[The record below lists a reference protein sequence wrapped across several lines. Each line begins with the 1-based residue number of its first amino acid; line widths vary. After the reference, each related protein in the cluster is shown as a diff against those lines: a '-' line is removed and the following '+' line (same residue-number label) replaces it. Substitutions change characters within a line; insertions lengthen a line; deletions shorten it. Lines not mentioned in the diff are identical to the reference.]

1 MKTQVRKNATK
12 LLDLIEQGVLD
23 PMSVLEAALNYMS
36 DDDVEDMAWTNDFL
50 TEDEEESED
59 EEDEDEE

>member
-1 MKTQVRKNATK
+1 MKTQAHKNTTK

-23 PMSVLEAALNYMS
+23 PMSVLEAALVYMGE
-36 DDDVEDMAWTNDFL
+36 DDVEDMAWSNDFF
-50 TEDEEESED
+50 TEDEEEPED